1 MELTPNTKLSV
12 KNVSCSFD
20 GVRAVSELSCDV
32 LAGTVTAVI
41 GPNGA
46 GKTTLF
52 NLCSGFLHPD
62 TGSVHVAGHA
72 TTRMRP
78 YRVSQLGL
86 GRTFQDCK
94 VFDQLP
100 VLDNVMLGFRDPRQE
115 TVLAAIMRR
124 RVIRDSEQS
133 REERSVELL
142 DEAGLRGGI
151 GALAGDLSYGQRKL
165 LELCRVRAMN
175 PSIFLLD
182 EPFAGLSPQIAGT
195 MKSIIA
201 RLAKS
206 GRAVVFIEHDMHAVA
221 ELADR
226 VLVMH
231 LGSLIADGGPQAV
244 LRDPAVLDAYLGS
257 IAKR

>member
-1 MELTPNTKLSV
+1 MELTSSMKLSV
-12 KNVSCSFD
+12 KDLSFSFD
-20 GVRAVSELSCDV
+20 GVRAVSEFSCDV
-32 LAGTVTAVI
+32 LAGTVTALI

-46 GKTTLF
+46 GKTTMF
-52 NLCSGFLHPD
+52 NLCGGFLRPT
-62 TGSVHVAGHA
+62 TGSVCIAGHA
-72 TTRMRP
+72 TTGMRP
-78 YRVSQLGL
+78 YRIAQLGL

-100 VLDNVMLGFRDPRQE
+100 VLDNVMLGFRDPKEE

-124 RVIRDSEQS
+124 RTIRNSERS
-133 REERSVELL
+133 REEKSIELL
-142 DEAGLRGGI
+142 DEADLGKSMN
-151 GALAGDLSYGQRKL
+151 ALAGDLSYGQRKL

-182 EPFAGLSPQIAGT
+182 EPFAGLSEQIAGT

-206 GRAVVFIEHDMHAVA
+206 GQAVVFIEHDMHAVA

-231 LGSLIADGGPQAV
+231 VGRLIADGEPQAA

-257 IAKR
+257 VVNR